1 MKRLFIFVLF
11 SFFLLF
17 KAQEQA
23 TAAAAAA
30 IADAVGDSI
39 TTESTEPTER
49 ILSFHS
55 DITVHKNSSLTVTET
70 IVINSLGYNFK
81 RGIFRTFPSV
91 RNLNGKT
98 KKVKFKILSVKKDGV
113 TEHYSTTYESSQK
126 TIYVGNEDTY
136 LDPGKYTYQITY
148 ETPDQIGFFP
158 KYDELYWNVNGMAWD
173 FPIDKI
179 SATVHLPHGAKI
191 LQNACY
197 SGVEGSTMQN
207 CSSKIISDN
216 EIEWQGGGL
225 LSRENLTIAVGFP
238 KGIVMPP
245 PPPSFLEKNG
255 ISMFLLLVFGGLLL
269 YGYNSWKKYGVDP
282 EKPVVYPQFNVPED
296 MSPAELGYI
305 HHEGYNAN
313 YLTASLVN
321 LAVKKFVVIK
331 ETTQKSLL
339 GISSGKKYEITKLK
353 EPSPKLAKEE
363 IGLMNDLFSK
373 SSTIM
378 LDGSYNS
385 KIERAVGNFT
395 HNMTFQYKAFIK
407 EGNNSNKVV
416 RPAIVVFAIFIL
428 TFIVSSIIGD
438 STEQL
443 VIGVFGLIFVII
455 FFAITMV
462 LISKMEGLNKGCI
475 IAFIAIF
482 FLPFFIGFIIFF
494 IAGNFDQN
502 TRSSFLFLIAG
513 IGFLFAYRYLIKR
526 PSEEKLR
533 KQSLIDGFK
542 MYMGAAENEVIK
554 FHNPPQMTPAI
565 FETYLPY
572 AMVLGVDKIWG
583 KKFLDML
590 EQMSVD
596 YTSDWYTGSPIG
608 FAGLGN
614 TLNSSLTNSISSGST
629 PPSSSSSSGSSS
641 SFSSGSSGGGFS
653 GGGGGGGGGG
663 GW

>member
-1 MKRLFIFVLF
+1 
-11 SFFLLF
+11 
-17 KAQEQA
+17 
-23 TAAAAAA
+23 
-30 IADAVGDSI
+30 
-39 TTESTEPTER
+39 
-49 ILSFHS
+49 
-55 DITVHKNSSLTVTET
+55 
-70 IVINSLGYNFK
+70 
-81 RGIFRTFPSV
+81 
-91 RNLNGKT
+91 
-98 KKVKFKILSVKKDGV
+98 
-113 TEHYSTTYESSQK
+113 
-126 TIYVGNEDTY
+126 
-136 LDPGKYTYQITY
+136 
-148 ETPDQIGFFP
+148 
-158 KYDELYWNVNGMAWD
+158 
-173 FPIDKI
+173 
-179 SATVHLPHGAKI
+179 
-191 LQNACY
+191 
-197 SGVEGSTMQN
+197 
-207 CSSKIISDN
+207 
-216 EIEWQGGGL
+216 
-225 LSRENLTIAVGFP
+225 
-238 KGIVMPP
+238 
-245 PPPSFLEKNG
+245 
-255 ISMFLLLVFGGLLL
+255 
-269 YGYNSWKKYGVDP
+269 
-282 EKPVVYPQFNVPED
+282 
-296 MSPAELGYI
+296 
-305 HHEGYNAN
+305 
-313 YLTASLVN
+313 
-321 LAVKKFVVIK
+321 
-331 ETTQKSLL
+331 
-339 GISSGKKYEITKLK
+339 
-353 EPSPKLAKEE
+353 
-363 IGLMNDLFSK
+363 MNDLFSK

-407 EGNNSNKVV
+407 EGNNSNKVI

-583 KKFLDML
+583 KKLG
-590 EQMSVD
+590 
-596 YTSDWYTGSPIG
+596 Y
-608 FAGLGN
+608 AGADVCRLYQ
-614 TLNSSLTNSISSGST
+614 
-629 PPSSSSSSGSSS
+629 
-641 SFSSGSSGGGFS
+641 
-653 GGGGGGGGGG
+653 
-663 GW
+663 